1 MTLAKKAQSPE
12 ITALVLGFAILAAA
26 TFLAVHAE
34 QNRRVSGH
42 WVRHTLQV
50 ESCLNRFFGQLQKA
64 ESDERGYLLTRE
76 DQYLK
81 SYESVIHSLD
91 KELTSLE
98 DLLADNP
105 SQAEKLAQI
114 RPLMSERVELLGR
127 KAKLVEEGRQEE
139 AIAIVRQGRGHE
151 LMERM
156 GAVIGELMTEEEGL
170 LRQRQQALES
180 DGAALLN
187 AIGALMAGI
196 ALFGIFAITTAFR
209 QRRALEE
216 SRDSLKRAYDTL
228 LSETTRRESL
238 EAQLRQ
244 THKLEALGHLT
255 GGIAHD
261 FNNMLGVIV
270 ASLNLLRR
278 KLLHGEDGHETLI
291 DSAMDGADRAAAVVR
306 RLLAFSRQQPLSP
319 TPLDANKLVSNTSDM
334 LHRALGEKIALETAL
349 AEDLWTTRADQHEL
363 ESAVVNL
370 AVNARDAMPD
380 GGKLTIETAN
390 CYLDDAY
397 AAENVDVAPGQYVMI
412 AVTDT
417 GQGMPPEVAAKA
429 FDPFFTTKPVGK
441 GTGLGLSQ
449 VHGFVKQSGGHVK
462 IYSEPGRG
470 TCIKLYLPRD
480 KGDSDAAGAAR
491 PANAPEAQ
499 PAEAQPD
506 DALQA
511 LDLPLGK
518 AEEIVLIVEDDD
530 VSRHVMT
537 QGVRELGYT
546 TLEANGGREAI
557 SILRGRADIVL
568 MITDLVMPEMDGS
581 RLAREAVFR
590 HPSLRVLYMTGYSR
604 NAVFRNGALDP
615 KVDLLVKPFTLEQLA
630 VKIRSIIDRK

>member
-34 QNRRVSGH
+34 HDRRVSGH
-42 WVRHTLQV
+42 WVRHTLKV
-50 ESCLNRFFGQLQKA
+50 ESCLNRFFGRLQKA
-64 ESDERGYLLTRE
+64 ESDERGYLLTHE
-76 DQYLK
+76 DQYRQ
-81 SYESVIHSLD
+81 SYESVIPSLD
-91 KELTSLE
+91 KELASLE
-98 DLLADNP
+98 SLLADNP
-105 SQAEKLAQI
+105 SQSEKIAQI
-114 RPLMSERVELLGR
+114 RPLMSERLQLLGR
-127 KAKLVEEGRQEE
+127 KAKLIEEGRQDE
-139 AIAIVRQGRGHE
+139 AVAILRGGRGHE

-156 GAVIGELMTEEEGL
+156 EALIGELMGEEERL
-170 LRQRQQALES
+170 LHQREQALETDS
-180 DGAALLN
+180 ASLLN

-196 ALFGIFAITTAFR
+196 AFFGIFAITTAFR

-216 SRDSLKRAYDTL
+216 SRDSLKRAYDDL
-228 LSETTRRESL
+228 LSETAKRESL
-238 EAQLRQ
+238 ETQLRQ
-244 THKLEALGHLT
+244 AQKLEALGHLA

-278 KLLHGEDGHETLI
+278 KLPRGENDYETLI
-291 DSAMDGADRAAAVVR
+291 DSAMDGADRAGAVVR
-306 RLLAFSRQQPLSP
+306 RLLGFSRQQPLSP
-319 TPLDANKLVSNTSDM
+319 TTLDANKLIADTSN
-334 LHRALGEKIALETAL
+334 LLRRALGEKVALETAL
-349 AEDLWTTRADQHEL
+349 AEDLWITRADQHEL
-363 ESAVVNL
+363 ESAIVNL
-370 AVNARDAMPD
+370 AVNARDAMSNR
-380 GGKLTIETAN
+380 GKLTIETAN
-390 CYLDDAY
+390 CYLDNAY
-397 AAENVDVAPGQYVMI
+397 AAENVDVTPGQYVMI

-417 GQGMPPEVAAKA
+417 GQGMPPEVVAQA

-480 KGDSDAAGAAR
+480 KGDSDAAGATR

-499 PAEAQPD
+499 PDEAPK
-506 DALQA
+506 A

-518 AEEIVLIVEDDD
+518 PEEIVLIVEDDD
-530 VSRHVMT
+530 VSRRIAA

-546 TLEANGGREAI
+546 TLEANGGPEAI
-557 SILRGRADIVL
+557 SILRDRSDVLL

-581 RLAREAVFR
+581 RLAREATFR
-590 HPSLRVLYMTGYSR
+590 HPSLRVLYITGYSR